1 MFSRKFILP
10 MLLWLGLPSLVWAQP
25 VDLTQLLLS
34 YITQA
39 NAWVEA
45 TERGEYVNLIS
56 GESHEDNPPATM
68 VAALD
73 MVCIH
78 PNEPFTD
85 IIPGFYRQEAYNMA
99 IHQGQ
104 LAFRNARALLQSQQ
118 KALGEALL
126 SNRHLSNAMATHA
139 SGFEALY
146 QQSVETLIEEEAGY
160 EATFKARGFPRPRQ
174 PLTYATVGGL
184 RAFIVFGSLGYEFTD
199 LVVFDRDPRV
209 CAYNAIEALLLAI
222 STSVENYRYLRLEA
236 PVEVWASFMQAHNIA
251 VDDLILKRL
260 YAFQRAAIIY
270 GYCGNYNLA
279 GLFFD
284 ADYQDLWEAVR
295 YSFRK
300 GPYQRLR
307 RAAKEGRMQFVQES
321 VGPNMPQFFK
331 ALRHAYNVRGA
342 RLGLLDLTNI
352 VRLKQLWRWEHPAV
366 EMEVA
371 PIESVEWVTQKN
383 CFGFIHA
390 LAELLESESAVRHD
404 DYPPEP
410 IVLPSTVLIGTDH
423 YWRGED
429 RLLLRPFA
437 LPLFSLLL
445 EAQAPDWTG
454 AYARPSSEGL
464 RVNQLVGD
472 LGQGVQTRFHWGL
485 PDLPYPLYQHTL
497 KALESRYAK
506 IKAIAERVYGTSLQ
520 VLLPQDIQQQMKRVA
535 IADVAYQAAKRL
547 NQPNALPPFIPILP
561 NPGVPP
567 NRTQARPLLSEEDLA
582 DKQRCEV
589 LRAKMKAEFSHLG
602 LFDDDD
608 LFGGHTPFPL
618 WGGLLRNE
626 LILGL

>member
-1 MFSRKFILP
+1 MFPFKSILP
-10 MLLWLGLPSLVWAQP
+10 FVLCLSLQSLAWANAT
-25 VDLTQLLLS
+25 DLTQLLLS

-39 NAWVEA
+39 NSWVEA
-45 TERGEYVNLIS
+45 VEKGEYVSLIS
-56 GESHEDNPPATM
+56 GESHEDNPPARM
-68 VAALD
+68 GAAMD
-73 MVCIH
+73 KVCIN

-85 IIPGFYRQEAYNMA
+85 IIPGVYRQEAYNMA

-118 KALGEALL
+118 KALGEALP
-126 SNRHLSNAMATHA
+126 SNPHLQNAMATHA
-139 SGFEALY
+139 AAFEELY

-199 LVVFDRDPRV
+199 LVVFDQDPRV

-222 STSVENYRYLRLEA
+222 STSVEDYRSLHLDAPIEAWESRL
-236 PVEVWASFMQAHNIA
+236 QAHNIA

-260 YAFQRAAIIY
+260 YAFQRVAIVY
-270 GYCGNYNLA
+270 GYCGKYNLA

-284 ADYQDLWEAVR
+284 ADDQDLWKSVR

-300 GPYQRLR
+300 RPYERLR

-342 RLGLLDLTNI
+342 RLGLLDFTNI
-352 VRLKQLWRWEHPAV
+352 VRLKQLWMWEHPAV
-366 EMEVA
+366 TLAFHPLDAMEWA
-371 PIESVEWVTQKN
+371 TPKN

-390 LAELLESESAVRHD
+390 LAELLDSESAVRPD
-404 DYPPEP
+404 DWHAEP

-423 YWRGED
+423 YCSEVDKG
-429 RLLLRPFA
+429 LLLRPFA

-445 EAQAPDWTG
+445 EAQPPDWAG
-454 AYARPSSEGL
+454 AYARPSSEGSS
-464 RVNQLVGD
+464 VEELVKK
-472 LGQGVQTRFHWGL
+472 LGKGVQTRFHWGL

-506 IKAIAERVYGTSLQ
+506 INAIDERVYGTSLQ
-520 VLLPQDIQQQMKRVA
+520 FHWPQDNQRQMERA
-535 IADVAYQAAKRL
+535 ANADVAYQVALRRSQGSSL
-547 NQPNALPPFIPILP
+547 NALPPSVPILL
-561 NPGVPP
+561 NPVVPQ
-567 NRTQARPLLSEEDLA
+567 NRTQGRSPLSEEDLA
-582 DKQRCEV
+582 AKKRCEV
-589 LRAKMKAEFSHLG
+589 LMAKMKAQFSHLG
-602 LFDDDD
+602 VFDDD
-608 LFGGHTPFPL
+608 LFGGRLPFPS
-618 WGGLLRNE
+618 WGGSATQ
-626 LILGL
+626 